1 MRRQVSGNNQKSI
14 IGFHIKSCVS
24 FGPVLVY
31 AYRTKISFC
40 EGFEAKVQNET
51 KKHSYYFVK
60 VGWKRWV
67 NNSIHR
73 TTTLFWMASFSQQPA
88 DRRSRTNTSQ
98 HFTSLSAV
106 WPASDSETFH
116 RTPTMKK
123 YFLFASCWL
132 AVSVCLRKKPV
143 VRERIFFYFL
153 AECQKLK
160 QQTFYYN
167 AYSALPYKTLI
178 RKTTFSELVLIAW
191 AASWIF

>member
-40 EGFEAKVQNET
+40 DGFEAKVQNETKKHSYNFVKVGWKGFEAKVQNET

-73 TTTLFWMASFSQQPA
+73 TTTLF
-88 DRRSRTNTSQ
+88 
-98 HFTSLSAV
+98 
-106 WPASDSETFH
+106 
-116 RTPTMKK
+116 
-123 YFLFASCWL
+123 
-132 AVSVCLRKKPV
+132 
-143 VRERIFFYFL
+143 
-153 AECQKLK
+153 
-160 QQTFYYN
+160 
-167 AYSALPYKTLI
+167 
-178 RKTTFSELVLIAW
+178 
-191 AASWIF
+191 